1 MNIKCP
7 RCGGTET
14 APIMYGMPAF
24 SDELE
29 QTIQNCKIVLGGCCV
44 SEVSPKYHCFG
55 CDKDF
60 GTPPILLS
68 KRGLEQYEDIVTS
81 IRFSDGGYFD
91 GYPEVVMKKSK
102 DTILVDVRPG
112 FSTEGML
119 HREMPEDEWRK
130 VISKLYEH
138 LYVHEW
144 KKRFVDSDIFD
155 GEQWELEVQLT
166 GGRKRTYCGSNAFPP
181 LWKELKNVFRPYFT
195 EANIQL

>member
-1 MNIKCP
+1 
-7 RCGGTET
+7 
-14 APIMYGMPAF
+14 
-24 SDELE
+24 
-29 QTIQNCKIVLGGCCV
+29 
-44 SEVSPKYHCFG
+44 
-55 CDKDF
+55 
-60 GTPPILLS
+60 
-68 KRGLEQYEDIVTS
+68 
-81 IRFSDGGYFD
+81 
-91 GYPEVVMKKSK
+91 MKKSK

-144 KKRFVDSDIFD
+144 KKRFVDSDILD
-155 GEQWELEVQLT
+155 GEQWELEIQLT

-181 LWKELKNVFRPYFT
+181 LWKGLKNVFRPYFT